1 MALAD
6 RVDEIVR
13 GLPRGWER
21 ARVELTVEEPEDAD
35 RASLFLAPATPGRSG
50 GAFTLYI
57 HDGASGLAPT
67 AGLVKRVVA
76 RLDEAGIRGRVRLAS
91 HEQAVAK
98 AKPPAPERVAPERV
112 APTALA
118 DAWDGLL
125 RRLPPDWSDLYAE
138 VELDSTDYLERGA
151 LLLAPVNPSR
161 YGGPSSFRFRS
172 ASTKGYGV
180 APGMARRAL
189 ERLDDEGLGGRVRVL
204 RVLSDTNPVST
215 QGPVWRVDGRSV

>member
-13 GLPRGWER
+13 GLPRGWQR
-21 ARVELTVEEPEDAD
+21 ARLELTVEEPEDAD
-35 RASLFLAPATPGRSG
+35 RASLVLAPATPGRQGS
-50 GAFTLYI
+50 AFTLYV
-57 HDGASGLAPT
+57 HDGASGLSPA

-76 RLDEAGIRGRVRLAS
+76 RLDEAGIRGRVRLAG
-91 HEQAVAK
+91 HEQAAVEE
-98 AKPPAPERVAPERV
+98 KPPAAAPE

-138 VELDSTDYLERGA
+138 VELDSTDFLERGA
-151 LLLAPVNPSR
+151 LLLAPVNPAR

-172 ASTKGYGV
+172 ASRQGYGA

-189 ERLDDEGLGGRVRVL
+189 ERLDDEGLSGRVRVL

-215 QGPVWRVDGRSV
+215 QGPVWRMEGRSV

>member
-21 ARVELTVEEPEDAD
+21 ARLELTVEEPEEAD
-35 RASLFLAPATPGRSG
+35 RAS
-50 GAFTLYI
+50 
-57 HDGASGLAPT
+57 
-67 AGLVKRVVA
+67 
-76 RLDEAGIRGRVRLAS
+76 
-91 HEQAVAK
+91 
-98 AKPPAPERVAPERV
+98 
-112 APTALA
+112 
-118 DAWDGLL
+118 
-125 RRLPPDWSDLYAE
+125 
-138 VELDSTDYLERGA
+138 
-151 LLLAPVNPSR
+151 LLLAPVNPAR
-161 YGGPSSFRFRS
+161 YGGATSFRFRS
-172 ASTKGYGV
+172 ASRQGYGV

>member
-21 ARVELTVEEPEDAD
+21 ARLELTVEEPEDAD
-35 RASLFLAPATPGRSG
+35 RASLLLASATPGRSG
-50 GAFTLYI
+50 GSFTLYV
-57 HDGASGLAPT
+57 HGGTSGLAPT
-67 AGLVKRVVA
+67 PEMVRRVVG
-76 RLDEAGIRGRVRLAS
+76 RLDAAGIRGRVRLVE
-91 HEQAVAK
+91 HVE
-98 AKPPAPERVAPERV
+98 PVAPKEP
-112 APTALA
+112 AAAAEGDGASLA
-118 DAWDGLL
+118 ASWDGLL
-125 RRLPPDWSDLYAE
+125 RRLPSDWSDLYAE

-151 LLLAPVNPSR
+151 LLLAPVNPAR
-161 YGGPSSFRFRS
+161 YGGPTSFRFRS
-172 ASTKGYGV
+172 ASRNGYGV

-189 ERLDDEGLGGRVRVL
+189 ERLDDEGLSGRVRVL

>member
-67 AGLVKRVVA
+67 VGLVKRVVA

-91 HEQAVAK
+91 HEQATVKEKPVA
-98 AKPPAPERVAPERV
+98 AKPVAPK
-112 APTALA
+112 ALA

-138 VELDSTDYLERGA
+138 VEVDSTDYLERVA